1 MKETLIIFS
10 RYPEPGKTKTRMIPA
25 LGAEGAANLQLRLS
39 EYTLKQARNLRQ
51 FREVDIAVYFAGG
64 DINLMKEWLGNDVNY
79 YKQAEGDLGIKM
91 QSAFADNFN
100 KDKGRVVIIGIDCPS
115 VDSNVLDSA
124 FEALQDNDL
133 VLGEAEDGG
142 YYLIGLHCR
151 DVPWNVPT
159 ELFINIEWGTNR
171 VFTTTKSIAERL
183 ALSIGYLPVLRDI
196 DRPED
201 LDLMA
206 LIDD

>member
-25 LGAEGAANLQLRLS
+25 LGAEGASNLQRRLS

-64 DINLMKEWLGNDVNY
+64 DINLMKEWLGNDVSY
-79 YKQAEGDLGIKM
+79 YKQAEGDLGFKM
-91 QSAFADNFN
+91 QSAFADSFAKNS
-100 KDKGRVVIIGIDCPS
+100 KRVVIIGIDCPS
-115 VDSNVLDSA
+115 VDSNVLNSA
-124 FEALQDNDL
+124 FTALHDNDL
-133 VLGEAEDGG
+133 VLGEAVDGG
-142 YYLIGLHCR
+142 YYLIGLR
-151 DVPWNVPT
+151 NLYS
-159 ELFINIEWGTNR
+159 ELFINIKWGTDR
-171 VFTTTKSIAERL
+171 VFTKTNAIAKKLNL
-183 ALSIGYLPVLRDI
+183 AVAYLPILRDL

-201 LDLMA
+201 LDLMV

>member
-25 LGAEGAANLQLRLS
+25 LGAEGAADLQRRLS

-51 FREVDIAVYFAGG
+51 LREVDIAVYFAGG
-64 DINLMKEWLGNDVNY
+64 NINLMRDWLGDDISY
-79 YKQAEGDLGIKM
+79 YAQAEGDLGFKM
-91 QSAFADNFN
+91 QSAFADSFAINN
-100 KDKGRVVIIGIDCPS
+100 ERVVIIGIDCPS

-124 FEALQDNDL
+124 FKALQDNDL
-133 VLGEAEDGG
+133 VIGEAADGG
-142 YYLIGLHCR
+142 YYLIGLR
-151 DVPWNVPT
+151 NLYP
-159 ELFINIEWGTNR
+159 ELFINIEWGKNR
-171 VFTTTKSIAERL
+171 VFVTTKNIADFL
-183 ALSIGYLPVLRDI
+183 NLTIAYLPVLRDI

-201 LDLMA
+201 LDLLA

>member
-25 LGAEGAANLQLRLS
+25 LGAEGAAELQRRLS
-39 EYTLKQARNLRQ
+39 EHTLKQARKLRQ
-51 FREVDIAVYFAGG
+51 FREVEIAVYFAGG
-64 DINLMKEWLGNDVNY
+64 NINLMQDWLGDDVSY
-79 YKQAEGDLGIKM
+79 YAQAKGDLGDKM
-91 QSAFADNFN
+91 KSAFTDSFAR
-100 KDKGRVVIIGIDCPS
+100 DKKRVVIIGIDCPS
-115 VDSNVLDSA
+115 VDSNVLNSA

-133 VLGEAEDGG
+133 VLGEAADGG
-142 YYLIGLHCR
+142 YYLIGLRCR

-159 ELFINIEWGTNR
+159 ELFVNIEWGTNK
-171 VFTTTKSIAERL
+171 VFTTTKNIAEKFDL
-183 ALSIGYLPVLRDI
+183 PVAYLPILRDI